1 MSKKIR
7 KNQTIIDEFIKSPIG
22 LKELPIVEIEK
33 EEILNFPYP
42 IPMEEFIKS
51 PIGIINGEQINLKH
65 FEISKSAGIEY
76 RKLRNEIIYKLNKMN
91 LRYSEIAKLKVQD
104 IDNSFFLIRIKRG
117 NRVFRI
123 AISKEISEKLKVL
136 TKYKDDK
143 DYVFTKDLISN
154 EKLSETMITKII
166 KKYSLKEINTTEKD
180 TKVSKEK
187 YIIEKVCDKYVI
199 YQGGRVI
206 EGLLI
211 NNMINA
217 IRICEI
223 LNAD

>member
-7 KNQTIIDEFIKSPIG
+7 KNQTIID
-22 LKELPIVEIEK
+22 
-33 EEILNFPYP
+33 
-42 IPMEEFIKS
+42 EFIKS

-65 FEISKSAGIEY
+65 FEISKNAGIEY
-76 RKLRNEIIYKLNKMN
+76 TNLRNEIIYKLNKMN
-91 LRYSEIAKLKVQD
+91 LRYSEIARLEVQD
-104 IDNSFFLIRIKRG
+104 IDSSFFLIRIKRG

-123 AISKEISEKLKVL
+123 AVSKEISDKLKIL

-143 DYVFTKDLISN
+143 DYVFTKDLINN
-154 EKLSETMITKII
+154 EKLSETMIVKII
-166 KKYSLKEINTTEKD
+166 KKYNSKEMNITEND
-180 TKVSKEK
+180 TKASKEK
-187 YIIEKVCDKYVI
+187 YVIEKVCDKYVI

>member
-7 KNQTIIDEFIKSPIG
+7 KNQTIID
-22 LKELPIVEIEK
+22 
-33 EEILNFPYP
+33 
-42 IPMEEFIKS
+42 EFIKS

-65 FEISKSAGIEY
+65 FEISKNAGIEY
-76 RKLRNEIIYKLNKMN
+76 RNLRNEIIYKLNKMN
-91 LRYSEIAKLKVQD
+91 LRYSEIARLEVQD
-104 IDNSFFLIRIKRG
+104 IDSSFFLIRIKRG

-123 AISKEISEKLKVL
+123 AVSKEISDKLKIL

-143 DYVFTKDLISN
+143 DYVFTKDLINN

-187 YIIEKVCDKYVI
+187 YVIEKVCDKYVI

>member
-22 LKELPIVEIEK
+22 
-33 EEILNFPYP
+33 
-42 IPMEEFIKS
+42 
-51 PIGIINGEQINLKH
+51 IINGEQINLKN

-76 RKLRNEIIYKLNKMN
+76 RKLRNEVICKLNKMN
-91 LRYSEIAKLKVQD
+91 LRYSEIARLEVQD
-104 IDNSFFLIRIKRG
+104 IDSSFFLIRIKRG

-123 AISKEISEKLKVL
+123 AVSKEISDKLKIL
-136 TKYKDDK
+136 TKYKYDK
-143 DYVFTKDLISN
+143 DYVFTKDLINN
-154 EKLSETMITKII
+154 EKLSETMIVKII
-166 KKYSLKEINTTEKD
+166 KKYNSKEMNITEND
-180 TKVSKEK
+180 TKASKEK
-187 YIIEKVCDKYVI
+187 YVIEKVCDKYVI

>member
-7 KNQTIIDEFIKSPIG
+7 KNQTIID
-22 LKELPIVEIEK
+22 
-33 EEILNFPYP
+33 
-42 IPMEEFIKS
+42 EFIKS

-65 FEISKSAGIEY
+65 FEISKNAGIEY
-76 RKLRNEIIYKLNKMN
+76 RNLRNEIIYKLNKMN
-91 LRYSEIAKLKVQD
+91 LRYSEIARLEVQD
-104 IDNSFFLIRIKRG
+104 IDSSFFLIRIKRG

-123 AISKEISEKLKVL
+123 AVSKEISDKLKIL

-143 DYVFTKDLISN
+143 DYVSTKDLINN
-154 EKLSETMITKII
+154 EKLSETMIVKII
-166 KKYSLKEINTTEKD
+166 KKYNSKEMNITEND
-180 TKVSKEK
+180 TKASKEK
-187 YIIEKVCDKYVI
+187 YVIEKVCDKYVI

>member
-7 KNQTIIDEFIKSPIG
+7 KNQTIID
-22 LKELPIVEIEK
+22 
-33 EEILNFPYP
+33 
-42 IPMEEFIKS
+42 EFIKS

-65 FEISKSAGIEY
+65 FEISKNAGIEY
-76 RKLRNEIIYKLNKMN
+76 RKLRNEVICKLNKMN
-91 LRYSEIAKLKVQD
+91 LRYSEIARLEVQD

-123 AISKEISEKLKVL
+123 AVSKEISDKLKIL

-143 DYVFTKDLISN
+143 DYVFTKDLINN
-154 EKLSETMITKII
+154 EKLSETMIVKII

-199 YQGGRVI
+199 YNGGRVV

>member
-7 KNQTIIDEFIKSPIG
+7 KNQTIID
-22 LKELPIVEIEK
+22 
-33 EEILNFPYP
+33 
-42 IPMEEFIKS
+42 EFIKS

-65 FEISKSAGIEY
+65 FEISKNAGIEY
-76 RKLRNEIIYKLNKMN
+76 RNLRNEIIYKLNKMN
-91 LRYSEIAKLKVQD
+91 LRYSEIARLEVQD
-104 IDNSFFLIRIKRG
+104 IDSSFFLIRIKRG

-123 AISKEISEKLKVL
+123 AVSKEISDKLKIL

-143 DYVFTKDLISN
+143 DYVFTKDLINN
-154 EKLSETMITKII
+154 EKLSETMIVKII
-166 KKYSLKEINTTEKD
+166 KKYNSKEMNITEND
-180 TKVSKEK
+180 TKASKEK
-187 YIIEKVCDKYVI
+187 YVIEKVCDKYVI

-211 NNMINA
+211 NKMINE

>member
-22 LKELPIVEIEK
+22 
-33 EEILNFPYP
+33 
-42 IPMEEFIKS
+42 
-51 PIGIINGEQINLKH
+51 IINGEQINLKN

-76 RKLRNEIIYKLNKMN
+76 RKLRNEVICKLNKMN
-91 LRYSEIAKLKVQD
+91 LRYSEIARLEVQD
-104 IDNSFFLIRIKRG
+104 IDSSFFLIRIKRG

-123 AISKEISEKLKVL
+123 AVSKEISDKLKIL

-143 DYVFTKDLISN
+143 DYVFTKDLINN
-154 EKLSETMITKII
+154 EKLSETMIVKII

>member
-7 KNQTIIDEFIKSPIG
+7 KNQTIID
-22 LKELPIVEIEK
+22 
-33 EEILNFPYP
+33 
-42 IPMEEFIKS
+42 EFIKS

-65 FEISKSAGIEY
+65 FEISKNAGIEY
-76 RKLRNEIIYKLNKMN
+76 RKLRNEVICKLNKMN
-91 LRYSEIAKLKVQD
+91 LRYSEIARLEVQD

-117 NRVFRI
+117 NRVLRI
-123 AISKEISEKLKVL
+123 AVSKEISDKLKIL

-143 DYVFTKDLISN
+143 DYVFTKDLINN
-154 EKLSETMITKII
+154 EKLSETMIVKII
-166 KKYSLKEINTTEKD
+166 KKYNSKEMNITEND
-180 TKVSKEK
+180 TKASKEK
-187 YIIEKVCDKYVI
+187 YVIEKVCDKYVI

-217 IRICEI
+217 
-223 LNAD
+223 D

>member
-7 KNQTIIDEFIKSPIG
+7 KNQTIID
-22 LKELPIVEIEK
+22 
-33 EEILNFPYP
+33 
-42 IPMEEFIKS
+42 EFIKS

-123 AISKEISEKLKVL
+123 AVSKEISDKLKIL

-143 DYVFTKDLISN
+143 DYVFTKDLINN
-154 EKLSETMITKII
+154 EKLSETMIVKII
-166 KKYSLKEINTTEKD
+166 KKYNSKEMNITEND
-180 TKVSKEK
+180 TKASKEK
-187 YIIEKVCDKYVI
+187 YVIEKVCDKYVI

>member
-7 KNQTIIDEFIKSPIG
+7 KNQTIIDEFIKST
-22 LKELPIVEIEK
+22 
-33 EEILNFPYP
+33 
-42 IPMEEFIKS
+42 
-51 PIGIINGEQINLKH
+51 IGIINGEQINLKH
-65 FEISKSAGIEY
+65 FEISKNAGIEY
-76 RKLRNEIIYKLNKMN
+76 RNLRNEIIYKLNKMN
-91 LRYSEIAKLKVQD
+91 LRYSEIARLEVQD
-104 IDNSFFLIRIKRG
+104 IDSSFFLIRIKRG

-123 AISKEISEKLKVL
+123 AVSNEISDKLKIL

-143 DYVFTKDLISN
+143 DYVFTKDLINN
-154 EKLSETMITKII
+154 EKLSETMIVKII
-166 KKYSLKEINTTEKD
+166 KKYNSKEMNITEND
-180 TKVSKEK
+180 TKASKEK
-187 YIIEKVCDKYVI
+187 YVIEKVCDKYVI

>member
-7 KNQTIIDEFIKSPIG
+7 KNQTIID
-22 LKELPIVEIEK
+22 
-33 EEILNFPYP
+33 
-42 IPMEEFIKS
+42 EFIKS

-65 FEISKSAGIEY
+65 FEISKNAGIEY
-76 RKLRNEIIYKLNKMN
+76 RNLRNEIIYKLNKMN
-91 LRYSEIAKLKVQD
+91 LRYSEIARLEVQD
-104 IDNSFFLIRIKRG
+104 IDSSFFLIRIKRG

-123 AISKEISEKLKVL
+123 AVSKEISDKLKIL

-143 DYVFTKDLISN
+143 DYVFTKDLINN

-199 YQGGRVI
+199 YNGGRVV

>member
-22 LKELPIVEIEK
+22 
-33 EEILNFPYP
+33 
-42 IPMEEFIKS
+42 
-51 PIGIINGEQINLKH
+51 IINGEQINLKN

-76 RKLRNEIIYKLNKMN
+76 RKLRNEVIYKLNKMN
-91 LRYSEIAKLKVQD
+91 LRYSEIARLEVQD
-104 IDNSFFLIRIKRG
+104 IDSSFFLIRIKRG

-123 AISKEISEKLKVL
+123 AVSKEISDKLKIL

-143 DYVFTKDLISN
+143 DYVFTKDLINN
-154 EKLSETMITKII
+154 EKLSETMIVKII
-166 KKYSLKEINTTEKD
+166 KKYNSKEMNITEND
-180 TKVSKEK
+180 TKASKEK
-187 YIIEKVCDKYVI
+187 YVIEKVCDKYVI

>member
-22 LKELPIVEIEK
+22 
-33 EEILNFPYP
+33 
-42 IPMEEFIKS
+42 
-51 PIGIINGEQINLKH
+51 IINGEQINLKN
-65 FEISKSAGIEY
+65 FEISKNAGIEY
-76 RKLRNEIIYKLNKMN
+76 RKLRNEVICKLNKMN
-91 LRYSEIAKLKVQD
+91 LRYSEIARLEVQD
-104 IDNSFFLIRIKRG
+104 IDSSFFLIRIKRG

-123 AISKEISEKLKVL
+123 AVSKEISDKLKIL

>member
-22 LKELPIVEIEK
+22 
-33 EEILNFPYP
+33 
-42 IPMEEFIKS
+42 
-51 PIGIINGEQINLKH
+51 IINGEKINLKH
-65 FEISKSAGIEY
+65 FEISKNAGIEY
-76 RKLRNEIIYKLNKMN
+76 RNLRNEIIYKLNKMN
-91 LRYSEIAKLKVQD
+91 LRYSEIARLEVQD
-104 IDNSFFLIRIKRG
+104 IDSSFFLIRIKRG

-123 AISKEISEKLKVL
+123 AVSKEISDKLKIL

-143 DYVFTKDLISN
+143 DYVFTKDLINN
-154 EKLSETMITKII
+154 EKLSETMIVKII
-166 KKYSLKEINTTEKD
+166 KKYNSKEMNITEND
-180 TKVSKEK
+180 TKASKEK
-187 YIIEKVCDKYVI
+187 YVIEKVCDKYVI

>member
-7 KNQTIIDEFIKSPIG
+7 KNQTIID
-22 LKELPIVEIEK
+22 
-33 EEILNFPYP
+33 
-42 IPMEEFIKS
+42 EFIKS

-65 FEISKSAGIEY
+65 FEISKNAGIEY
-76 RKLRNEIIYKLNKMN
+76 RKLRNEVICKLNKMN
-91 LRYSEIAKLKVQD
+91 LRYSEIARLEVQD
-104 IDNSFFLIRIKRG
+104 IDSSFFLIRIKRG

-123 AISKEISEKLKVL
+123 AVSKEISDKLKIL

>member
-7 KNQTIIDEFIKSPIG
+7 KNQTIID
-22 LKELPIVEIEK
+22 
-33 EEILNFPYP
+33 
-42 IPMEEFIKS
+42 EFIKS

-65 FEISKSAGIEY
+65 FEISKNAGIEY
-76 RKLRNEIIYKLNKMN
+76 RNLRNEIIYKLNKMN
-91 LRYSEIAKLKVQD
+91 LRYSEIARLEVQD
-104 IDNSFFLIRIKRG
+104 IDSSFFLIRIKRG

-123 AISKEISEKLKVL
+123 AVSKEISDKLKIL

-143 DYVFTKDLISN
+143 DYVFTKDLINN

>member
-7 KNQTIIDEFIKSPIG
+7 KNQTIID
-22 LKELPIVEIEK
+22 
-33 EEILNFPYP
+33 
-42 IPMEEFIKS
+42 EFIKS

-65 FEISKSAGIEY
+65 FEISKNAGIEY
-76 RKLRNEIIYKLNKMN
+76 RKLRNEVICKLNKMN
-91 LRYSEIAKLKVQD
+91 LRYSEIARLEVQD
-104 IDNSFFLIRIKRG
+104 IDSSFFLIRIKRG

-123 AISKEISEKLKVL
+123 AVSKEISDKLKIL

-166 KKYSLKEINTTEKD
+166 KKYSLKEINITEKD

>member
-65 FEISKSAGIEY
+65 FEISKNAGIEY
-76 RKLRNEIIYKLNKMN
+76 RKLRNEVICKLNKMN
-91 LRYSEIAKLKVQD
+91 LRYSEIARLEVQD

-123 AISKEISEKLKVL
+123 AISKEISEKLKIL

-143 DYVFTKDLISN
+143 DYVFTKDLKSN